1 MKNFIVAIIIFALTL
16 PLAGCG
22 NKATLDRVG
31 AIAVTAVNAASVE
44 LDQLCAGGSLDPRK
58 CESLKPKL
66 AVAKVR
72 AKQFSDQLAA
82 FGAITPGNVGE
93 ITLQFA
99 SFTTFLQQIL
109 ADAGLAPDSLPIR
122 ILTFAVNTLIAA
134 SAVIAGIHPPA
145 VVDAAK
151 ATGIAR
157 RNPTP
162 AQVKVALPATDAQV
176 QASLKRNAK

>member
-1 MKNFIVAIIIFALTL
+1 MKNFVVAIIIFALTL
-16 PLAGCG
+16 PLVGCG
-22 NKATLDRVG
+22 NKTTLDRVG
-31 AIAVTAVNAASVE
+31 AIAVTAVNAASIE
-44 LDQLCAGGSLDPRK
+44 LDQLCAGGSLTSEK
-58 CESLKPKL
+58 CDKLKPKL
-66 AVAKVR
+66 ALAKVR
-72 AKQFSDQLAA
+72 AGQFRDQLAA
-82 FGAITPGNVGE
+82 FGAITPGNVSE

-145 VVDAAK
+145 VVAAQK
-151 ATGIAR
+151 NAGIPR

-162 AQVKVALPATDAQV
+162 AQVKVVLPSTDGEV
-176 QASLKRNAK
+176 QASLKRNVK